1 MEQQGTPEPKTT
13 AKNPFTEEKQ
23 GGSNSRCA
31 TTATAEK
38 RDGGNSKYF
47 NHSRYSRYVNS
58 SKNNSNSSV
67 ASQNAN
73 YDASY
78 CLYP

>member
-1 MEQQGTPEPKTT
+1 VAAIAGAPLQQLPK
-13 AKNPFTEEKQ
+13 
-23 GGSNSRCA
+23 
-31 TTATAEK
+31 K

-67 ASQNAN
+67 ASQKAN

-78 CLYP
+78 CLYPLFD